1 MPAIA
6 SAFDQ
11 IQGNIVGG
19 FNKDFQDFLF
29 LRFKSAASGR
39 AWIAEISGTDAEGGL
54 ANSTSAKVLK
64 YNNEFKALRRQGL
77 DPEVLMPTAWNNLAL
92 TFQGLKALGMAD
104 DALKAF
110 PDDFR
115 QGMAARKA
123 QIGDLGPSDPS
134 RWLAPFAD
142 PSKVHAVLIVAADNK
157 DLLDARLAA
166 LNTPAFVAGA
176 EVIGDPVHGPVHGRA
191 REGAERGHEH
201 FGFKDGVSQPGLRGV
216 DLPDDPVGNP
226 DQGHPGQDL
235 LWPGEFVLGYPTQIP
250 KAKPGFDGPNP
261 DAGAVSTSGPAW
273 TVNGSYLVFRRLD
286 QDVPG
291 FNLQIDALADR
302 LGMAPDLV
310 GAKLVGRY
318 KSGCPLET
326 RTFER
331 PGLQQPL
338 DPGVDAPALAES
350 DTLNLNFEFGGDA
363 DGDVVPLAS
372 HIRKAYPRDEDTGEG
387 DDSESATQTHRLL
400 RRGIAFGASIGEPSG
415 GGKADRR
422 GLLFLCYQRSIRD
435 QFEFVQHSWVNDPAF
450 PPKPAGR
457 PTPGQDPI
465 IAQSAE
471 GGFQFGRKGAS
482 VAAKHFVTTSGGEY
496 FFQPSIAALQQIGA
510 GAVGK

>member
-1 MPAIA
+1 MPDIA
-6 SAFDQ
+6 SAFAQ

-29 LRFKSAASGR
+29 LRFKSAANGR
-39 AWIAEISGTDAEGGL
+39 AWIAEISGTDAAGGL
-54 ANSTSAKVLK
+54 ANSSSALVLK
-64 YNNEFKALRRQGL
+64 YNNEFKALRSQGH
-77 DPEVLMPTAWNNLAL
+77 DPEALTPTAWNNLAL
-92 TFQGLKALGMAD
+92 TFQGLKALGMSD
-104 DALKAF
+104 DALKSF

-115 QGMAARKA
+115 QGMAARKDK
-123 QIGDLGPSDPS
+123 IGDLGPSDPS

-142 PSKVHAVLIVAADNK
+142 PSKVHAVLIVAADTAE
-157 DLLDARLAA
+157 LLAGRVVAVK
-166 LNTPAFVAGA
+166 TQAFNAGV
-176 EVIGDPVHGPVHGRA
+176 EVIGAPVQGRA

-261 DAGAVSTSGPAW
+261 NPGPISTSGPSW

-286 QDVPG
+286 QDVPS
-291 FNLQIDALADR
+291 FNLQIEALADR

-326 RTFER
+326 RTFEG
-331 PGLQQPL
+331 PSFQLPL
-338 DPGVDAPALAES
+338 DPGVATPALADS
-350 DTLNLNFEFGGDA
+350 DTLNLNFEFGRDP
-363 DGDVVPLAS
+363 DGDTVPLAS
-372 HIRKAYPRDEDTGEG
+372 HIRKAYPRDEDTGQG
-387 DDSESATQTHRLL
+387 ADSESATQTHRLL

-415 GGKADRR
+415 GGKDDKR
-422 GLLFLCYQRSIRD
+422 GLLFLCYQKSISD
-435 QFEFVQHSWVNDPAF
+435 QFEFVQHSWVNDSNF
-450 PPKPAGR
+450 PFAPKDR

-465 IAQSAE
+465 IAQSPE
-471 GGFQFGRKGAS
+471 GSFQLGKKGGS
-482 VAAKHFVTTSGGEY
+482 VAVKHCVTTSGGEY
-496 FFQPSIAALQQIGA
+496 FFQPSIGALQQIGA
-510 GAVGK
+510 GAIGK